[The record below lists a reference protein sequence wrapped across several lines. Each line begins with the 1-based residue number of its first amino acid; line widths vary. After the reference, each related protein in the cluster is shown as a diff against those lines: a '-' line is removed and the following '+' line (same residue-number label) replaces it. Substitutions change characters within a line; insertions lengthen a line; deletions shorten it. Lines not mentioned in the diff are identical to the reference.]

1 MPLSHPLARVARFEA
16 GQYRPMTFL
25 QRGVAVPFT
34 TPHLLGGRIRPGARG
49 GAELVLGNPVG
60 EDGVYVTPWS
70 ALPDI
75 CTPTLHDRALWGRIG
90 RLGLLAPRSIRE
102 VARQVAAE
110 GFAGRTAARA
120 AEAAAAEDMQ
130 ARTRTQYHLLL
141 KLVRQGETGQ
151 EAGLAP
157 EQDSMR
163 GLEQRARAVLLALD
177 PGDRISPIA
186 AFEALAEVAEAFST
200 CGLPRN
206 PAAAPMPRLVAE
218 IGAVMQELTA
228 WARTAAEPERGCVRL
243 IGQSAELTLR
253 CYGQAL
259 ADAHAVLGKLPEL
272 LRQWRPGQASDPV
285 SGPVSGQG
293 GQAQGLG
300 HPGRHH
306 GIAALTTRP
315 EWLLDGWGLICGLWR
330 TADPT
335 RRGLALLDMAAMV
348 PVIPAEAGEWLG
360 FDPSGDM
367 ETMRG
372 GLGRWR
378 RMVQPNQD
386 WMTGRILDIIQ
397 RNEAMRA
404 AAA

>member
-90 RLGLLAPRSIRE
+90 MLGVLAPHTVRE

-110 GFAGRTAARA
+110 GFAGRAAARA
-120 AEAAAAEDMQ
+120 AEAAVADDRQ

-141 KLVRQGETGQ
+141 SLVRQGEAGQ
-151 EAGLAP
+151 DGGLAP
-157 EQDSMR
+157 EQDSLR

-177 PGDRISPIA
+177 PGDRVSPIA
-186 AFEALAEVAEAFST
+186 AYEALTEVAEAFSG

-206 PAAAPMPRLVAE
+206 PAAAPVPRLVGE
-218 IGAVMQELTA
+218 VGAVMQELTA
-228 WARTAAEPERGCVRL
+228 WARTAPEPERGCVRL
-243 IGQSAELTLR
+243 IGQSVELTLR
-253 CYGQAL
+253 CCRQAL
-259 ADAHAVLGKLPEL
+259 ADAHAVLGNLPEL
-272 LRQWRPGQASDPV
+272 LRQWRQPQGAG
-285 SGPVSGQG
+285 SGPS
-293 GQAQGLG
+293 
-300 HPGRHH
+300 GRHH
-306 GIAALTTRP
+306 GIAALTARP

-335 RRGLALLDMAAMV
+335 RRHLALLDMAAMV
-348 PVIPAEAGEWLG
+348 PVIPAEAGDWLG
-360 FDPSGDM
+360 FDPSADM

>member
-1 MPLSHPLARVARFEA
+1 MSHSHSLARVAKFEA

-34 TPHLLGGRIRPGARG
+34 TPHLLGGRIRPGERG

-90 RLGLLAPRSIRE
+90 ALGPLAPRSIRE

-110 GFAGRTAARA
+110 GFAGRAAARA
-120 AEAAAAEDMQ
+120 AEAAVAEALE

-141 KLVRQGETGQ
+141 KLVRQGEAGQ
-151 EAGLAP
+151 HGGLAP
-157 EQDSMR
+157 ERDSMP
-163 GLEQRARAVLLALD
+163 GLEHRARAVLRALD
-177 PGDRISPIA
+177 PGDRVSPIA
-186 AFEALAEVAEAFST
+186 AFQALAEVAEAFSV
-200 CGLPRN
+200 CGLPGN
-206 PAAAPMPRLVAE
+206 PAAAPIPRLIAE
-218 IGAVMQELTA
+218 IGVVMQELTA
-228 WARTAAEPERGCVRL
+228 WAQTATEPERGCVRL
-243 IGQSAELTLR
+243 IGQGAELTMR
-253 CYGQAL
+253 CCGLAL

-272 LRQWRPGQASDPV
+272 LRWWRPGQGTVQALAQ
-285 SGPVSGQG
+285 GGQG
-293 GQAQGLG
+293 GYAQGLG
-300 HPGRHH
+300 HSGRHH
-306 GIAALTTRP
+306 SVAALTARP

-335 RRGLALLDMAAMV
+335 RRNLALLDMAAMV

-372 GLGRWR
+372 GLGRLR

-386 WMTGRILDIIQ
+386 WMTGRILDMIQ
-397 RNEAMRA
+397 QNEAMRA